1 MNKYQD
7 AFEKASLCCLCTDTV
22 EEANE
27 YLVVLKELVDKATPK
42 KVSKK
47 YYTTPH
53 GKNGKIAR
61 VDIRCPICSSSFA
74 DNIGNSSIGI
84 FKSREYMFIK
94 LMEKQKYCRVC
105 GQAIS
110 WENEQ

>member
-1 MNKYQD
+1 MNRYPD
-7 AFEKASLCCLCTDTV
+7 ALDFIIAATNGGNGMV
-22 EEANE
+22 
-27 YLVVLKELVDKATPK
+27 KELNALQELVEKATPK

-110 WENEQ
+110 WEDE